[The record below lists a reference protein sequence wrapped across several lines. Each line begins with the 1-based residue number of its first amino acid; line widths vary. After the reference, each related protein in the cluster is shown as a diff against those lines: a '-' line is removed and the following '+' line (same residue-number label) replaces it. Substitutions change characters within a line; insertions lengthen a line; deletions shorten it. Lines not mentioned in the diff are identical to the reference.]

1 MTSISGG
8 GISRRTL
15 LGAGGAAALAL
26 GLGACS
32 SGNTAGSFSSGAASG
47 PARKGGV
54 LRIARPPA
62 SSGELLDP
70 ASSLSAYEYLGA
82 LYNRLVRRGASGETV
97 ADLATRWEP
106 NADATQWTFQLRQGV
121 TFHNGKPFTSA
132 DAAYTIKHI
141 LDPDTSSPQAGV
153 LSIVDPAAI
162 TTPDDHTLVV
172 GLKTPHAEF
181 PSLLTHYNCYVI
193 PDGSA
198 GSIGKT
204 GIGTGPFA
212 LKSFTPAAEGEVTAN
227 PDYFGGRPTLDGIV
241 FSAIADVQARVN
253 ALLAKQVDLLA
264 QTPLDHANAKAVQAG
279 ADATVTEIENAQI
292 NVLPMLTTA
301 APFSDVRVRQAFKL
315 AYDPASVLTVA
326 AQNYGTV
333 AHDNPVVPDDPYYAD
348 YAVESDPDKARWLLK
363 QAGAENL
370 RLDLYT
376 SNYQSGFTPLAL
388 AFKASVARAGITLD
402 IKNAPSDSYYTKV
415 WMKRPLCVSY
425 WYTGRGID
433 QLLNEYFGSGSS
445 YNETAWKDSTMDD
458 MLGAARR
465 EVDETKRK
473 QLYQDAQK
481 YVVDNSGL
489 LVPFFGSRLTGL
501 SKQVVNYA
509 EDGFEFDYQNI
520 GLKA

>member
-1 MTSISGG
+1 VTSLSSG

-26 GLGACS
+26 GLAACG
-32 SGNTAGSFSSGAASG
+32 SGNSASSFPAGAAAG
-47 PARKGGV
+47 QARKGGV

-82 LYNRLVRRGASGETV
+82 LYNRLVRRDGSGNTV
-97 ADLATRWEP
+97 ADLATQWQP
-106 NADATQWTFQLRQGV
+106 NADATQWTFLLRQGV

-141 LDPDTSSPQAGV
+141 LDPATKSPQAGV

-162 TTPDDHTLVV
+162 TTPDDHTLVL

-181 PSLLTHYNCYVI
+181 PSLLTHYNCYII

-198 GSIGKT
+198 ASIGKT
-204 GIGTGPFA
+204 GIGTGPFS
-212 LKSFTPAAEGEVTAN
+212 LKSFTPAAQGEVTAN
-227 PDYFGGRPTLDGIV
+227 PNYYAGRPTVDSIV

-253 ALLAKQVDLLA
+253 ALLAKQVDVLA
-264 QTPLDHANAKAVQAG
+264 QTPLDYANAKSVQAG
-279 ADATVTEIENAQI
+279 ADTTVTEVKNAQI

-301 APFSDVRVRQAFKL
+301 AGFTDVRIRQAFKL
-315 AYDPASVLTVA
+315 AYDPVSVLKVA

-333 AHDNPVVPDDPYYAD
+333 AHDNPVAPDDPYYVN
-348 YAVESDPDKARWLLK
+348 YSVQPDPDKAKALLK

-370 RLDLYT
+370 QVDLYT
-376 SNYQSGFTPLAL
+376 SDYQSGFTPLAL
-388 AFKASVARAGITLD
+388 AFKDSVARAGITLN
-402 IKNAPSDSYYTKV
+402 IKNAPSDSYYTNV
-415 WMKRPLCVSY
+415 WMKQPLCVSY

-433 QLLNEYFGSGSS
+433 QLLNEFFRSGSS
-445 YNETAWKDSTMDD
+445 YNETAWSDSTMDR
-458 MLGAARR
+458 MLDSARR
-465 EVDETKRK
+465 ETDQAKRK

-501 SKQVVNYA
+501 SKQVVNYS
-509 EDGFEFDYQNI
+509 EHGFEFDYVHI
-520 GLKA
+520 GLRA